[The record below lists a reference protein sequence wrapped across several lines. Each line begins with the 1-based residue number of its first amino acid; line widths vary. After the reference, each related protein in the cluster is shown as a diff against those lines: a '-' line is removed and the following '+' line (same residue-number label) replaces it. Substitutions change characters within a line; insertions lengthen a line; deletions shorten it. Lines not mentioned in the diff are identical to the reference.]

1 MKVIIDG
8 KEYECKNATISNDS
22 IEIVLAKDNK
32 KETGYERVNIG
43 MGYYAVSPLG
53 VVDTMPESNHTI
65 DGDYYDNVNYY
76 SSEEVAKN
84 NARADKLMRQ
94 LRRFSI
100 LNRKNKIDWENK
112 GQDKF
117 AIYFDYEYK
126 KLGINHYRYW
136 RKVNSIYFDSSELA
150 KQAIEEF
157 KDELIW
163 YFTEYKDS
171 L

>member
-8 KEYECKNATISNDS
+8 KEYECKKAVMSNDS
-22 IEIVLAKDNK
+22 VEIVLVEDNK
-32 KETGYERVNIG
+32 KETGYERMDENDK
-43 MGYYAVSPLG
+43 YYL
-53 VVDTMPESNHTI
+53 TI
-65 DGDYYDNVNYY
+65 SDGDITTAIDCSSTDDAIYDNANYY
-76 SSEEVAKN
+76 SSEEIAKN